1 MSWNRSDALP
11 LARQVG
17 HHLAMHALG
26 VARAEVLAVDVD
38 GEDGD
43 VALLEMRHRAL
54 AVGEIGK
61 AEERRHRLAERLLH
75 GAEAE
80 LDLLA
85 RAWRGSPSAGWRAT
99 RCGCQRCGRSGRTR
113 APSRGPPLPCGRPR
127 RRWPWCNAPA
137 GPRARIWCRRA
148 AARRRRSAPPR
159 RRRECPAPC
168 IGSRSAGPSWCRSRP
183 RATRRAHPG
192 RECRPPA
199 RRPVPAHI
207 RACPRPERRPPEG
220 PKWSAFS
227 PPTRPAPAPS

>member
-1 MSWNRSDALP
+1 MAL
-11 LARQVG
+11 V
-17 HHLAMHALG
+17 
-26 VARAEVLAVDVD
+26 
-38 GEDGD
+38 
-43 VALLEMRHRAL
+43 
-54 AVGEIGK
+54 VGEIGK

-85 RAWRGSPSAGWRAT
+85 RLGGARRAQVGVRPGVDADGVAEAGVLAHHLGVGHRH
-99 RCGCQRCGRSGRTR
+99 
-113 APSRGPPLPCGRPR
+113 APDRR

-137 GPRARIWCRRA
+137 GPRARAWCRRA

-168 IGSRSAGPSWCRSRP
+168 IESRSAGPSWCRSRQ
-183 RATRRAHPG
+183 RATRRAHSG

-207 RACPRPERRPPEG
+207 RACPRPARRPPQG
-220 PKWSAFS
+220 LIMVAFS
-227 PPTRPAPAPS
+227 PPTTCLPRPNRDRCFLHASQTRASRCPGRTNLRANRTSSASVQQLVLRAA